1 MPSLFISLPP
11 HPHIPPLEVITE
23 PWVGFLVLYSSF
35 PLALSFTHGS
45 VYKSALPSDILIS
58 VTLYVLTPEPKDFKI
73 LHSASW
79 GQIILIICKT
89 MLPNFFLEKFKRP
102 FCVQNQIQISEFWN
116 LYPFTLPYS
125 VIHSSHETP
134 RLCPFA
140 QSLAS
145 FFFFSHTIPLL
156 HIYVDFLQG
165 ITKFKP
171 FSWVSLVFQSR
182 VNLFLSWS
190 SVAFVCVSTIYI
202 LQFPCAMSF
211 FFFFFHDNA
220 LAQVLVP

>member
-1 MPSLFISLPP
+1 M
-11 HPHIPPLEVITE
+11 
-23 PWVGFLVLYSSF
+23 
-35 PLALSFTHGS
+35 
-45 VYKSALPSDILIS
+45 SALPSDILIS

-73 LHSASW
+73 LPSASR

-89 MLPNFFLEKFKRP
+89 MLPNFFLEKFKGP

-125 VIHSSHETP
+125 HSFESWNPQTLP
-134 RLCPFA
+134 YTFA

-145 FFFFSHTIPLL
+145 FFFFSHTVPLL
-156 HIYVDFLQG
+156 HICEDFLQG

-171 FSWVSLVFQSR
+171 FSWVSLVIQSR
-182 VNLFLSWS
+182 ANLFFSWS
-190 SVAFVCVSTIYI
+190 SVAFVCVCVIYI

-211 FFFFFHDNA
+211 FFFLDTA